1 MRTRGLRSNTT
12 AAAAGWLC
20 ALLLVLVG
28 CHDSNSNVTGD
39 SSSVPQPAANERA
52 EPGKVAQEAD
62 QVPIAPGAGQPSS
75 AKAPVPVAATEPAPQ
90 FTQERLEQLVAPVAL
105 YPDPLLM
112 DVLMAATYP
121 AEVAEAAAWVKQNPG
136 MNGKALD
143 DAIADKGWDVSVN
156 SLTHATQAI
165 ELMGQD
171 PQWTSDLGEAFLAQ
185 QNDVLNAVQVMRSR
199 ACDLGHLKTNAQQR
213 VEIRP
218 APPPPHPAQYIV
230 PPPPRIVAI
239 YPVQPELL
247 YVPVYN
253 PGIIFGPP
261 PPVVFYPRAY
271 VYPGIAVGVAPVI
284 TFGVGVAIAGLF
296 WGDVDWHHHHSYRRR
311 YDSGYYYGN
320 YGGADYWRHDVY
332 HRRGYNYRQPAL
344 EQRYGHASRRE
355 WSNRDQYRGP
365 DGRYRGDAARY
376 DRRNDGK
383 PGRSRDGYDNRG
395 RPRDGNA
402 DVNRGGGKHGGASK
416 QKGSRDGT
424 ASVNDQRA
432 GGQRPHGRGGDKGKV
447 GSQRGDG
454 AGRPGSNGPS
464 KNVGG
469 SKGKGGPDSGNRRS
483 SAGRGGGGKG
493 GGGGG
498 QHGGASRG
506 GGGQRGGGGGGG
518 KGGGGKGK
526 HGG

>member
-296 WGDVDWHHHHSYRRR
+296 WGDVDWHHHHSYLRR

-320 YGGADYWRHDVY
+320 YGNYGRADYWRHDVY

-355 WSNRDQYRGP
+355 WSNRDQYQ
-365 DGRYRGDAARY
+365 
-376 DRRNDGK
+376 
-383 PGRSRDGYDNRG
+383 
-395 RPRDGNA
+395 
-402 DVNRGGGKHGGASK
+402 GGASK

-469 SKGKGGPDSGNRRS
+469 SKGKGGPDSGNRGS
-483 SAGRGGGGKG
+483 SAGRGGGKGGGGGGKG
-493 GGGGG
+493 SGGNRGGGGQKMSGGGGG